1 MLGERELQGLEP
13 RFSEKVDLSDVL
25 FTRLRPGE
33 DLFGRVKEI
42 CEENDLRR
50 AVILASIGS
59 LCNVTFVNP
68 RPNAAMP
75 FDPSTMLGVQELP
88 GPFELLTLEG
98 TVFPLVG
105 EFGDLR
111 DGDPVVHLHAT
122 LSSKTGEVTGGH
134 MRKATVFTTVE
145 LFLAR
150 IKGSRAVKQKS
161 VVSGLTE
168 LRADLPE
175 PGVPRA

>member
-1 MLGERELQGLEP
+1 MLGTQELEGLEP
-13 RFSEKVDLSDVL
+13 RFQEKVDLSDVL

-50 AVILASIGS
+50 AVIVASIGS
-59 LCNVTFVNP
+59 LSDVAFVNP
-68 RPNAAMP
+68 KDNAAMP
-75 FDPSTMLGVQELP
+75 FDPSTMLGMGGEA

-105 EFGDLR
+105 EFGDLK
-111 DGDPVVHLHAT
+111 DGDLVIHLHGT
-122 LSSKTGEVTGGH
+122 LSTRNGEVTGGH
-134 MRKATVFTTVE
+134 LRKATVFTTVE

-150 IKGSRAVKQKS
+150 IKGSKAVKKKS

-168 LRADLPE
+168 LRADL
-175 PGVPRA
+175 

>member
-1 MLGERELQGLEP
+1 MKELEGLEP
-13 RFSEKVDLSDVL
+13 RFQEKVDLSDVV

-33 DLFGRVKEI
+33 DVFARLREI

-50 AVILASIGS
+50 AMIVASIGS
-59 LCNVTFVNP
+59 LCDVAFVNP
-68 RPNAAMP
+68 KPGASMP
-75 FDPSTMLGVQELP
+75 FDPSTMLGLRELE

-105 EFGDLR
+105 EFGDLK

-134 MRKATVFTTVE
+134 LRKATVFTTVE

-150 IKGSRAVKQKS
+150 IKGSKAVKKKS
-161 VVSGLTE
+161 PVSALTE
-168 LRADLPE
+168 LRADL
-175 PGVPRA
+175 

>member
-1 MLGERELQGLEP
+1 MKELEGLEP
-13 RFSEKVDLSDVL
+13 RFQEKVDLSDVL

-33 DLFGRVKEI
+33 DLFGRIKEI

-59 LCNVTFVNP
+59 LSDVAFANP
-68 RPNAAMP
+68 KPGASMP
-75 FDPSTMLGVQELP
+75 FDPATMLGVQELP

-105 EFGDLR
+105 EFGDLK
-111 DGDPVVHLHAT
+111 DGELVLHLHAT

-150 IKGSRAVKQKS
+150 IKGSQAVKKKS

-168 LRADLPE
+168 LRTDLS
-175 PGVPRA
+175 

>member
-1 MLGERELQGLEP
+1 MLGKRELEGLEP
-13 RFSEKVDLSDVL
+13 RFIEKVDLSDVL

-33 DLFGRVKEI
+33 DLFGRIKEI
-42 CEENDLRR
+42 CEENDLTR

-59 LCNVTFVNP
+59 LADVAFVNP
-68 RPNAAMP
+68 KPGASMP

-105 EFGDLR
+105 EFGDLKE
-111 DGDPVVHLHAT
+111 GDLVLHLHAT
-122 LSSKTGEVTGGH
+122 LSSRTGEVTGGH

-150 IKGSRAVKQKS
+150 IKGSKAVKKKS
-161 VVSGLTE
+161 VVSALTE
-168 LRADLPE
+168 LRADLP
-175 PGVPRA
+175 